1 MGAVKKALKPVT
13 KFVDR
18 IVPNEI
24 KPALPFVAATFGAP
38 YLAGSGILGALGKG
52 ALGKGLAGGLLNVG
66 TQALL
71 GQKISPMSALFSA
84 GTIGGG
90 QYLKGAESKFLKGL
104 GSILSPD
111 KISAMAP
118 GEVLKAGYTPVGA
131 GATKSAYDAAEEA
144 NRAYEE
150 YLASQE
156 AAGAED
162 IQSRVDFITSYM
174 TRAGYGQERIDETL
188 ANAGYL
194 ANGGRVGYEFG
205 GMTEAV
211 ENVKQED
218 MLGGISSLGK
228 LVMPFLKNVPGE
240 EQIEE
245 MRQNKIKEYMG
256 DVDLGEYPSMESM
269 EEAQNLAEEKAD
281 EYINQYLDLIYKYED
296 ILPYKSRPNPPE
308 GSIGSDVIE
317 QIMGPRKENRVKEAD
332 GGIINLQKGGM
343 PMEMDLRGGG
353 FVPIGKKE
361 RADDVPA
368 RLSKNEFVM
377 TADAVRAA
385 GGGSVNK
392 GAKKMYD
399 LMNKLEARV

>member
-156 AAGAED
+156 AAGVED
-162 IQSRVDFITSYM
+162 IQSRVEFITSYR
-174 TRAGYGQERIDETL
+174 TRAGYDQERIDETL